1 MVSHLVRYKG
11 LKMSQSH
18 PWDQA
23 CARSPEKDVGHISSY
38 YIDKVPARIS
48 MHNSKKGF
56 ILLRLG
62 KILSSYQRSMAH
74 VERGTLQ
81 C

>member
-1 MVSHLVRYKG
+1 MVSHLVRYEG
-11 LKMSQSH
+11 LKTSQTH

-23 CARSPEKDVGHISSY
+23 CVRSLEKNVGHISSY

-56 ILLRLG
+56 VPLKLG
-62 KILSSYQRSMAH
+62 KILS
-74 VERGTLQ
+74 
-81 C
+81 